1 MKLDYKMLLN
11 TAIGV
16 AVGMVA
22 YHFISKA
29 MNGGSSSGETA
40 GAFGSRT
47 LWKECNCN
55 GKTVLCGGFGIFN
68 TCEKCCANE
77 KNSYT
82 L

>member
-16 AVGMVA
+16 
-22 YHFISKA
+22 
-29 MNGGSSSGETA
+29 TA